1 MVKKR
6 HFCAVLNDQNIC
18 VLEYCQQTGLTFSE
32 KMLTWKP
39 GPLPE
44 WDISDTVWYKDVL
57 ESSGFTPEKSENV
70 NMKLAIT
77 QYPAEVQQC
86 VTECMPYYEYLY
98 SKKTFF

>member
-39 GPLPE
+39 GPIPE
-44 WDISDTVWYKDVL
+44 WEISGTIWYKDVL
-57 ESSGFTPEKSENV
+57 ESSGFTPEKLENV
-70 NMKLAIT
+70 NMKLTIT
-77 QYPAEVQQC
+77 HYPAEVQQC

-98 SKKTFF
+98 SKRTIF